1 MGSLDFWLD
10 GDRMS
15 NLEEGAVWPHGS
27 SWDEVKYLKPD
38 DCDEVGYCVH
48 CGTATVHFAGC
59 IVLSARGSG
68 E

>member
-1 MGSLDFWLD
+1 
-10 GDRMS
+10 MS

-38 DCDEVGYCVH
+38 DCDELGYCVH